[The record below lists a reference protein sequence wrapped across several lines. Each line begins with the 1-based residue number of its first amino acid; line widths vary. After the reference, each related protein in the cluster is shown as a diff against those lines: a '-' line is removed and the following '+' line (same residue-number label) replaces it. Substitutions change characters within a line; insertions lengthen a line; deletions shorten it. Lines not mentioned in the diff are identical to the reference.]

1 VATRFVRKKHLIS
14 ARFTADE
21 ATLIANLV
29 AQVIE
34 LLRDD
39 ENTRSG
45 SADDDLADLVGAF
58 GSSVAPSDPV
68 VARLLPDG
76 YRGDDEAAGEFRR
89 FTEVGLRSGK
99 VDAAQRVLDDLGD
112 TELADRVTVS
122 LDPEAAL
129 IWARCLNDLRLSI
142 GTRLEVTEDD
152 EQRFGALDDDDP
164 VRWTYDVYVWLG
176 WLQESLIEAMSESL
190 PEPHRE

>member
-1 VATRFVRKKHLIS
+1 
-14 ARFTADE
+14 
-21 ATLIANLV
+21 
-29 AQVIE
+29 
-34 LLRDD
+34 
-39 ENTRSG
+39 
-45 SADDDLADLVGAF
+45 
-58 GSSVAPSDPV
+58 V

-122 LDPEAAL
+122 LDGEAAL

-152 EQRFGALDDDDP
+152 EQRFGCARRRRPGPLDLRR
-164 VRWTYDVYVWLG
+164 VRVAGLVAGVADRGDERAPAGT
-176 WLQESLIEAMSESL
+176 A
-190 PEPHRE
+190 P

>member
-1 VATRFVRKKHLIS
+1 MATRFVRKKHLIS
-14 ARFTADE
+14 ARFNADE

-45 SADDDLADLVGAF
+45 SSEDDLAELVGAF

-89 FTEVGLRSGK
+89 FTEVALRSGK
-99 VDAAQRVLDDLGD
+99 VEAAQRVLDDLGD

-122 LDPEAAL
+122 LDAEAAL

-176 WLQESLIEAMSESL
+176 WLQESLIEAMSETL
-190 PEPHRE
+190 PEPHRD

>member
-1 VATRFVRKKHLIS
+1 MATRFTRKRGAITAKFS
-14 ARFTADE
+14 ADE

-29 AQVIE
+29 AQVVE

-39 ENTRSG
+39 ENTRST
-45 SADDDLADLVGAF
+45 SSDDGLAELVGAF

-99 VDAAQRVLDDLGD
+99 LAAAESVLADLGD
-112 TELADRVTVS
+112 TTLADRVTVS
-122 LDPEAAL
+122 LDADAAL
-129 IWARCLNDLRLSI
+129 TWARCLNDLRLSI

-176 WLQESLIEAMSESL
+176 WLQESLIEAMNPGL
-190 PEPHRE
+190 PEPHRD

>member
-14 ARFTADE
+14 ARFTTDE